1 MCADNNT
8 YISGS
13 ARVRSPAEKKIG
25 RALMK
30 TDREEKAERKR
41 GRTLL
46 KTRIH
51 FRFRPH
57 DAIFSSMSA
66 LLCPETWDPQGQG
79 VRGVQPMVNTV
90 CDRRIALLEDAQG
103 VKKTLD
109 PPACGAPPETAIR
122 PVGVGAAGTS
132 RFFTCGRR
140 GW

>member
-1 MCADNNT
+1 MCADYNT

-25 RALMK
+25 RALLKTDREEKAEKKIGRALLKTDREEKTERKRGRALLK

-90 CDRRIALLEDAQG
+90 C
-103 VKKTLD
+103 
-109 PPACGAPPETAIR
+109 
-122 PVGVGAAGTS
+122 AAES
-132 RFFTCGRR
+132 HS
-140 GW
+140 